1 MVKLSGI
8 SKLKFIFNFY
18 MKDKGIGLSI
28 IFGAV
33 ITIFLIQIYT
43 NTTDWVM
50 MTMLISI
57 LSIGFIIGFVHC
69 YKVISPMI
77 DDYEK
82 RMYLKGK
89 YPDLLYKFNK
99 IN

>member
-1 MVKLSGI
+1 MS
-8 SKLKFIFNFY
+8 SKSRLKFIFKSY
-18 MKDKGIGLSI
+18 MKDTGIGLSI
-28 IFGAV
+28 IFGV
-33 ITIFLIQIYT
+33 VMTVFFIQIYT
-43 NTTDWVM
+43 NTVDWIFM
-50 MTMLISI
+50 PTLALSLIF
-57 LSIGFIIGFVHC
+57 GFAIGFVHC

-82 RMYLKGK
+82 RRYLKGK

>member
-1 MVKLSGI
+1 MSDKSR
-8 SKLKFIFNFY
+8 LKFIFKSY

-33 ITIFLIQIYT
+33 ITILLIQIYT

-57 LSIGFIIGFVHC
+57 LSIGFVIGFVHC
-69 YKVISPMI
+69 YKIISPMI

-82 RMYLKGK
+82 RMYLKEK

>member
-1 MVKLSGI
+1 
-8 SKLKFIFNFY
+8 
-18 MKDKGIGLSI
+18 MKDTGMGLSI
-28 IFGAV
+28 MFGV
-33 ITIFLIQIYT
+33 VMTVFFIQIYT
-43 NTTDWVM
+43 NKVDWIFM
-50 MTMLISI
+50 PTLALALIF
-57 LSIGFIIGFVHC
+57 GFVIGFVHC

-82 RMYLKGK
+82 RRYLKEK